1 MIRQQTM
8 QHRTIVNSFSF
19 SGMWPPS
26 AKRGIKKMWS
36 YQKKKRTIND
46 VEDNVEDDSIE
57 LLALPPTRPQEI

>member
-1 MIRQQTM
+1 
-8 QHRTIVNSFSF
+8 
-19 SGMWPPS
+19 
-26 AKRGIKKMWS
+26 MWS